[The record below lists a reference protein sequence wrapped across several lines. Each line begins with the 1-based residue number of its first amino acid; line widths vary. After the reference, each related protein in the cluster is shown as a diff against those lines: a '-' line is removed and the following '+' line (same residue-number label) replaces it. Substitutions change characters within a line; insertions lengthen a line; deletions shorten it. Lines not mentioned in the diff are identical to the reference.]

1 MVGLDRFSVFF
12 KLIEYSYP
20 YLLFFFIVLVT
31 LSLKL
36 RYKNKLFDFF
46 LILLFVIFA
55 GFKQPFT
62 WDLENYCY
70 MYHNPEILSYT
81 WIEPLFI
88 IFVKILNYFSN
99 DCNILFAVYQF
110 LTVLFI
116 DLTIRKLPSKQQ
128 FLAWIIY
135 ISLPFL
141 FLNSFG
147 VEIRQSLAI
156 SILFYAFSNLYYSNN
171 KKLFFILSLLSGFA
185 HYSAFIGSV
194 VLYLVY
200 FFLYNLN
207 LSAKR
212 KLLILFFAFSML
224 SIFSSTNDLIVNVI
238 KYLLSWFQFLEKYS
252 SYFIEAEK
260 LPVIKLVIYIFI
272 SFIALAVSMRVNNKE
287 VVDFSLFFVTGILFL
302 FIFKDFS
309 PASRI
314 YMYFSIL
321 QIILIPKIIEYIK
334 PKVFVYSVY
343 FLFYFTQFIYGL
355 FYIDPQGN
363 YSFLPYKGL
372 ILEIFK

>member
-1 MVGLDRFSVFF
+1 M
-12 KLIEYSYP
+12 
-20 YLLFFFIVLVT
+20 
-31 LSLKL
+31 
-36 RYKNKLFDFF
+36 YKNKLFDFF

-171 KKLFFILSLLSGFA
+171 KKLFFILSLLSGLT

-321 QIILIPKIIEYIK
+321 QIILIPKIIEHIK